1 MTAKPLEQVGAFVGN
16 TAEQTN
22 VGAVVAALAVPAIAI
37 AGKAAA
43 TITAPTATVFTNGR
57 DMRRK
62 VFIKN
67 PSFVAAFIFTSLHSQ
82 GPTPIDLINLR

>member
-1 MTAKPLEQVGAFVGN
+1 VEA
-16 TAEQTN
+16 AEQEM
-22 VGAVVAALAVPAIAI
+22 VGAVVAALAVPDKAI

-43 TITAPTATVFTNGR
+43 TITAPTANVFTNGR
-57 DMRRK
+57 DIRRK

-67 PSFVAAFIFTSLHSQ
+67 PSFVAAFDFTSLHSQ

>member
-1 MTAKPLEQVGAFVGN
+1 MEA
-16 TAEQTN
+16 AEQEM
-22 VGAVVAALAVPAIAI
+22 VGAVVAALAVPDKAI

-43 TITAPTATVFTNGR
+43 TITAPTANVFTNGR
-57 DMRRK
+57 DIRRK

-67 PSFVAAFIFTSLHSQ
+67 PSFVAAFDFTSLHSQ

>member
-1 MTAKPLEQVGAFVGN
+1 VLHVGLAADV
-16 TAEQTN
+16 ALVQTI
-22 VGAVVAALAVPAIAI
+22 VGAVVAALAVPDRAI

-43 TITAPTATVFTNGR
+43 TMTAPTANVFTNGR
-57 DMRRK
+57 DIRRK

-67 PSFVAAFIFTSLHSQ
+67 PSFVAAFVFTSLHSQ